1 MTAVNL
7 AWVYLVIAGLLEAL
21 WAMGLKFSEGF
32 TKPLPTV
39 ITLVLVLCSFLLLSK
54 SMKVLPV
61 SIAYA
66 VWCAIGIGSL
76 VIIEYFYL
84 GIELNAS
91 KIVSIL
97 FIIIGIVGLQLS
109 I

>member
-1 MTAVNL
+1 MSITTL
-7 AWVYLVIAGLLEAL
+7 AWVYLIIAGLLEAL

-32 TKPLPTV
+32 TKPMPTI
-39 ITLVLVLCSFLLLSK
+39 ITLVLVFCSFLLLSK

-66 VWCAIGIGSL
+66 VWCAIGIVSL

-84 GIELNAS
+84 GVELNFQ
-91 KIVSIL
+91 KILSIGL
-97 FIIIGIVGLQLS
+97 IVIGIISLQLS

>member
-1 MTAVNL
+1 MSVTAV
-7 AWVYLVIAGLLEAL
+7 AWSYLVIAGLLEAL

-39 ITLVLVLCSFLLLSK
+39 ITLVLVLTSFLLLSK

-66 VWCAIGIGSL
+66 VWCAIGIATL
-76 VIIEYFYL
+76 VMIEYFYL
-84 GIELNAS
+84 GTDLNPQKS
-91 KIVSIL
+91 
-97 FIIIGIVGLQLS
+97 IGIVLIIVGIVSLQLS
-109 I
+109 

>member
-1 MTAVNL
+1 MSVTAV
-7 AWVYLVIAGLLEAL
+7 AWSYLVIAGLLEAL

-39 ITLVLVLCSFLLLSK
+39 ITLVLVLTSFLLLSK

-66 VWCAIGIGSL
+66 VWCAIGIATL
-76 VIIEYFYL
+76 VMIEYFYL
-84 GIELNAS
+84 GTDLNPQ
-91 KIVSIL
+91 K
-97 FIIIGIVGLQLS
+97 IIGIVLIIVGIVSLQLS
-109 I
+109 

>member
-1 MTAVNL
+1 MSITAV
-7 AWVYLVIAGLLEAL
+7 AWAYLVIAGLLEAL

-32 TKPLPTV
+32 TKPVPTV
-39 ITLVLVLCSFLLLSK
+39 LTLVLVLCSFLLLSK

-61 SIAYA
+61 SVAYA

-84 GIELNAS
+84 GSELNFQ
-91 KIVSIL
+91 KIISIL
-97 FIIIGIVGLQLS
+97 FIMGGIIGLQLS
-109 I
+109 T

>member
-1 MTAVNL
+1 MSVTTL

-39 ITLVLVLCSFLLLSK
+39 ITLVLVLSSFLLLSK

-61 SIAYA
+61 SVAYA
-66 VWCAIGIGSL
+66 VWCAIGIASL
-76 VIIEYFYL
+76 VMIEYFYL
-84 GIELNAS
+84 GIELNPQ
-91 KIVSIL
+91 KIIGIIL
-97 FIIIGIVGLQLS
+97 IIIGIVSLQF
-109 I
+109 

>member
-1 MTAVNL
+1 MSVTAL

-32 TKPLPTV
+32 TKPLPTI

-54 SMKVLPV
+54 AMKVLPV

-66 VWCAIGIGSL
+66 VWCAIGITAL
-76 VIIEYFYL
+76 VIIEYLYL
-84 GIELNAS
+84 GSELNYQ
-91 KIVSIL
+91 KIISISL
-97 FIIIGIVGLQLS
+97 ILIGIVSLQLQS
-109 I
+109 